1 MSVKDSLLATLMAGV
16 EFSVA
21 QAQSWFNITN
31 VTARIHELRNDGYSI
46 YTNVRR
52 THDGGTRFVYRLGT
66 PSRSMRA
73 AARARGVRLKTV

>member
-1 MSVKDSLLATLMAGV
+1 MSVKNSLLATLVAGV

-21 QAQSWFNITN
+21 QAKVWFGVSN
-31 VTARIHELRNDGYSI
+31 VTARIHELREDGYSI

-73 AARARGVRLKTV
+73 AARARGIRLKTV